1 MAITTIMFKIRTIL
15 MNLYMK
21 SDWYHFT
28 ELLQTGAGRG
38 AVGHQTAER
47 ALAICWVSHILKRKL
62 LFLPQNI

>member
-1 MAITTIMFKIRTIL
+1 MAVTTIMFKIRTIL

-28 ELLQTGAGRG
+28 ELLQTGAGQG

-47 ALAICWVSHILKRKL
+47 ALAICWVS
-62 LFLPQNI
+62 